1 VNRTTFLSTA
11 GCALAVTALPSRAAP
26 SGAAQSDITLQTA
39 TGKIHG
45 TLVLPAQLP
54 APVVLIVAGSGPTDR
69 DGNAGLLRPD
79 SYKLLATALAARG
92 IASVRYDKRGIGASA
107 SAATSE
113 KDLRFETY
121 VEDAA
126 AWLSLLHADARF
138 FTVGLVGH
146 SEGSLVGMLAVQRA
160 PADAFVSLEGAGRP
174 APVVLREQL
183 KAQLP
188 EELNAQADAII
199 AQLQQGHTVANT
211 PAELAALFRPSVQPY
226 LISWFK
232 YDPAV
237 EISKLRVPVTI
248 VQGTADLQVT
258 MADADALKAGDPA
271 ARLVVVTG
279 MNHVFKYAPDT
290 TSQSAVVKGYEDASL
305 PVDPHVVD
313 AVASAMRQP
322 AG

>member
-1 VNRTTFLSTA
+1 MSAA
-11 GCALAVTALPSRAAP
+11 GCALAVTTFSPPTARAAP
-26 SGAAQSDITLQTA
+26 ALSDITLLTA
-39 TGKIHG
+39 TGKIEG

-54 APVVLIVAGSGPTDR
+54 APVVLIVAGSGPTNR
-69 DGNAGLLRPD
+69 DGDAGLLRPD

-92 IASVRYDKRGIGASA
+92 IASVRYDKRGIGDSA

-121 VEDAA
+121 VQDAA
-126 AWLSLLHADARF
+126 AWLRLLHADARF
-138 FTVGLVGH
+138 SKVGLVGH
-146 SEGSLVGMLAVQRA
+146 SEGSLVGMLAIQRS
-160 PADAFVSLEGAGRP
+160 PAGAFVSLEGAGRP

-188 EELNAQADAII
+188 GELNAQADAII

-211 PAELAALFRPSVQPY
+211 PAELTALFRPSVQPY

-258 MADADALKAGDPA
+258 MADADALKAADPA
-271 ARLVVVTG
+271 ARLIVVTG
-279 MNHVFKYAPDT
+279 MNHVLKYAPDT

-313 AVASAMRQP
+313 AIVSAMGQP
-322 AG
+322 PK

>member
-1 VNRTTFLSTA
+1 LIVNRTTFLSAA
-11 GCALAVTALPSRAAP
+11 GSALAVTTFSARAAQ
-26 SGAAQSDITLQTA
+26 AATAQSDITLPTA
-39 TGKIHG
+39 TGKIQG
-45 TLVLPAQLP
+45 TLTLPAQLP

-69 DGNAGLLRPD
+69 DGDSGLVRPD
-79 SYKLLATALAARG
+79 SYKLLAAALAARG
-92 IASVRYDKRGIGASA
+92 IASLRYDKRGIGASA

-121 VEDAA
+121 VDDAA
-126 AWLSLLHADARF
+126 AWLRLLHADARF
-138 FTVGLVGH
+138 SKVGVAGH
-146 SEGSLVGMLAVQRA
+146 SEGSLVAMLALARS
-160 PADAFVSLEGAGRP
+160 PADAFVSLEGAGRA

-211 PAELAALFRPSVQPY
+211 PAELTALFRPSVQPY

-232 YDPAV
+232 YDPAA

-248 VQGTADLQVT
+248 VQGTADVQIT
-258 MADADALKAGDPA
+258 MADADALKAADPA
-271 ARLVVVTG
+271 ARLIVVTG
-279 MNHVFKYAPDT
+279 MNHVLKYAPDT

-313 AVASAMRQP
+313 AVALAVKP
-322 AG
+322 